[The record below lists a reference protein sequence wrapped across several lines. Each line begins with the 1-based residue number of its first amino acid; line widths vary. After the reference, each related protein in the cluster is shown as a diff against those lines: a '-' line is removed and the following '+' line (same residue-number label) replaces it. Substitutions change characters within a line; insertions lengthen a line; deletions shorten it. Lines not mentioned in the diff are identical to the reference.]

1 LHSHSHDHSGKSGK
15 TLLWSFAA
23 TGAFVLFEF
32 VAGFRAHSLALIS
45 DAGHNLTDALALLL
59 AWFAVYIQRKPADQ
73 SRTFGYHRAGVLAA
87 FVNAL
92 TLVAFSG
99 WILYESWIRLMDPQ
113 PVNETAMMWV
123 AGAAVVLNGGIMI
136 GLHAE
141 ASHDLNT
148 KGAYVHMLGDLLGA
162 VAIIFGALVIRFTG
176 WQRIDPILSAA
187 IGVLVIWSAW
197 DVIRESLNILLEGLP
212 RGLDLPEVTAEMR
225 NVDGVLDVHDLHVW
239 SLGSS
244 SRALSCHVLIDDMP
258 PSQSD
263 SILCR
268 LNAMLGNKFHLHH
281 TTIQFEHVNCAISDN
296 GCVIPSSCHGLH
308 DDESHHGHDH
318 HHHHH

>member
-1 LHSHSHDHSGKSGK
+1 MHSHSHDHSGKSGK

-23 TGAFVLFEF
+23 TGAFVVFEF
-32 VAGFRAHSLALIS
+32 IAGYRAHSLALIS

-73 SRTFGYHRAGVLAA
+73 ARTFGYHRAGVLAA

-99 WILYESWIRLMDPQ
+99 WILYESWLRLLDPQ
-113 PVNETAMMWV
+113 PVNEALMMWV

-141 ASHDLNT
+141 SRHDLNT

-162 VAIIFGALVIRFTG
+162 GAIILGALAIRFTG

-212 RGLDLPEVTAEMR
+212 RGIDLPDVSTAMR
-225 NVDGVLDVHDLHVW
+225 SVDGVLDVHDLHVW

-244 SRALSCHVLIDDMP
+244 SRALSCHILIDDMP

-263 SILCR
+263 AILCR
-268 LNAMLGNKFHLHH
+268 VNNMLGDKFHLHH

-296 GCVIPSSCHGLH
+296 GCVIRSTCQDLH
-308 DDESHHGHDH
+308 EHDHDHSHPH
-318 HHHHH
+318 HHHH